1 MATKTVVIAGATYS
15 DVPGI
20 EVSDGVNDNLA
31 VFTDDATATAS
42 DIASGKTAYV
52 DGSLIT
58 GTLSNCTVTQTFN
71 WQNVTNKNQTITNA
85 TDGYLVVLGTRN
97 GTGNFYTYAKGVSDV
112 TTITLL
118 GDLTQVYGSSA
129 KCGGSV
135 YRFVCSAS
143 AVVNIWGT
151 NTRNSSDANQ
161 NGAFL
166 TFVLSK

>member
-15 DVPGI
+15 DVPGV
-20 EVSDGVNDNLA
+20 EVSDGVNENLA
-31 VFTDDATATAS
+31 VFTDDATASAS

-52 DGSLIT
+52 DGQLIT
-58 GTLSNCTVTQTFN
+58 GSMADCTVTQTFN

-97 GTGNFYTYAKGVSDV
+97 GTGKFYTYAKNVSNV
-112 TTITLL
+112 STITLL
-118 GDLTQVYGSSA
+118 SDLTQVYGSSA

-135 YRFVCSAS
+135 YRFVCSAG
-143 AVVNIWGT
+143 ATVNIWGT
-151 NTRNSSDANQ
+151 NTKSSTDANQ

>member
-1 MATKTVVIAGATYS
+1 MANKTVVIAGATYS

-20 EVSDGVNDNLA
+20 KVSDGTNENYA
-31 VFTDDATATAS
+31 VFTDDANASAS

-52 DGSLIT
+52 NGQLIT
-58 GTLSNCTVTQTFN
+58 GNMADCTVTQTFN

-85 TDGYLVVLGTRN
+85 ADGYLVVLGTRN
-97 GTGNFYTYAKGVSDV
+97 GTGNFYTYAKKVSGV
-112 TTITLL
+112 TTLTLL

-135 YRFVCSAS
+135 YRFVCSAG
-143 AVVNIWGT
+143 AVVNIYGC
-151 NTRNSSDANQ
+151 NTRGSTDANQ